1 MMSQQQHLPTN
12 SDSAAPS
19 SSNYHHSQPN
29 ITAANSNNINK
40 NAWAQGSGWDRVA
53 ASAPMR
59 EYKKPVLL
67 RNSNTTTT
75 QESKHN
81 NNDKATN
88 TSQHPKKAVHN
99 NTNNKKQTNIN
110 NKNNKK
116 QKPQTNPNH
125 NNKTNNSN
133 NLPDKNVKKKQKRSL
148 NEPPPS
154 SSSLV
159 KPVIKPFSALKATD
173 FPALQAPT
181 SHSATKPT
189 VITKPIAATT
199 TKLNASAPTF
209 YASKLPSTTTTTTAA
224 PKLVGP
230 PLTNNNSNNK
240 STNAKAISSDAKNK
254 PTSAPIPPPHPKT
267 RHTTTTSLTQT
278 ALNGKNTTNS
288 NTNDLPLGQEHAL
301 LRLMQEGKMVVTQKG
316 RQRIRPRR
324 KKFSPLKKKV
334 LEERLRQWR
343 QKNPDKLQPEQDS
356 FTTLAVLGWLTADDD
371 CNDDD
376 EYQEL
381 CQNFQE
387 MAEKIGTV
395 QRTWLPRREESPVY
409 VQFQTAQSAE
419 EAQHAWNGLNL
430 GGAELQVMA
439 LSPSDDTSRL
449 LSETEDDWRIGCE
462 RAFQEKQASLTQ
474 TDTSHEIGLWNVL
487 TDDDLEDDECLEECV
502 NDIRVLATSY
512 GPLATLRVEKEESPP
527 RVVLEYTGNLLDVKR
542 IVVQLNQVKL
552 SGNQLLAKVLRVN
565 KSPSSLHGDD
575 FVVVLRNVLTTE
587 DLEDEDCLEES
598 MVDIEELAKQFGV
611 VEKIDANIEEQTIW
625 VHYTSAEEK
634 QKALTGFHG
643 MVIGGQT
650 VSVTAASGSD
660 DSEMELNDNQN
671 NDVIEPMFSGDK
683 RIPERFAECKRVP
696 KIPNSGQP
704 RHYAILSK
712 NETVKPLLMEM
723 LAELMRLQKR
733 AAEDKNAKA
742 KRRLV
747 MGLREVARGIR
758 ARKVRMVVM
767 ANNLDEYGALDEKL
781 QEILDLAQK
790 EEVPVFFEFSK
801 RSLGKAIG
809 KTIKMAVIGIQ
820 NPDGANQQF
829 KKLSGLATP
838 IPVREP

>member
-1 MMSQQQHLPTN
+1 MTV
-12 SDSAAPS
+12 
-19 SSNYHHSQPN
+19 SNF
-29 ITAANSNNINK
+29 NNRDK
-40 NAWAQGSGWDRVA
+40 NAWAQGSGWNRVA
-53 ASAPMR
+53 TNAPMR

-67 RNSNTTTT
+67 RKSNNTTT

-81 NNDKATN
+81 NNDDVKPTN
-88 TSQHPKKAVHN
+88 PSQHPKMACHN
-99 NTNNKKQTNIN
+99 NTKNNNKKQTDNI
-110 NKNNKK
+110 KS
-116 QKPQTNPNH
+116 QTKPNH
-125 NNKTNNSN
+125 NNKSGNNST
-133 NLPDKNVKKKQKRSL
+133 LSEKNVKKKQKRSL
-148 NEPPPS
+148 NEPLP
-154 SSSLV
+154 SSLV
-159 KPVIKPFSALKATD
+159 KQVTKPFSALKATD
-173 FPALQAPT
+173 FPALQAPS
-181 SHSATKPT
+181 SHSTTAPSVVTKPT
-189 VITKPIAATT
+189 AAATT

-209 YASKLPSTTTTTTAA
+209 YASGVPATDTPTTIAA
-224 PKLVGP
+224 LKPVGP
-230 PLTNNNSNNK
+230 PSLDNNSNNNRTK
-240 STNAKAISSDAKNK
+240 AKLISSDTNK
-254 PTSAPIPPPHPKT
+254 QIRAPIPPPNPKKSHPTATSSTKT
-267 RHTTTTSLTQT
+267 
-278 ALNGKNTTNS
+278 AVNVKNATNS
-288 NTNDLPLGQEHAL
+288 NSNDLPLGQEHAL
-301 LRLMQEGKMVVTQKG
+301 LRLMQQGKMVVTQKG

-324 KKFSPLKKKV
+324 KKFSALKKKV

-343 QKNPDKLQPEQDS
+343 QKNQGSAQQEAA

-381 CQNFQE
+381 CENFQE

-395 QRTWLPRREESPVY
+395 RRVWLPRRDESPVY
-409 VQFQTAQSAE
+409 VQFQTMQSAE
-419 EAQHAWNGLNL
+419 EARHAWNGLNL

-439 LSPSDDTSRL
+439 LLPSDDKSNL
-449 LSETEDDWRIGCE
+449 LSETEDDWRLECE
-462 RAFQEKQASLTQ
+462 RAFQEKQASSMK
-474 TDTSHEIGLWNVL
+474 TDTLLEIGLWNAL
-487 TDDDLEDDECLEECV
+487 TDDDLEDDECLEESV
-502 NDIRVLATSY
+502 HDIRVLATSY
-512 GPLATLRVEKEESPP
+512 GPLESLRVEKEESPP
-527 RVVLEYTGNLLDVKR
+527 RVVLVYTGNLHDVKR
-542 IVVQLNQVKL
+542 IVVQLNQVTL
-552 SGNQLLAKVLRVN
+552 SGNQLLAKVLRDN
-565 KSPSSLHGDD
+565 ELPSSSHSDD

-587 DLEDEDCLEES
+587 DLEDEDCLDES
-598 MVDIEELAKQFGV
+598 MGDIEELAKQFGV
-611 VEKIDANIEEQTIW
+611 VEKVDANIEEQTIL

-650 VSVTAASGSD
+650 VSVTAASGLD
-660 DSEMELNDNQN
+660 DSGVELGDNKKND
-671 NDVIEPMFSGDK
+671 ITEPMFSGDK

-809 KTIKMAVIGIQ
+809 KTIKIAVIGIQ

-829 KKLSGLATP
+829 KKLSGLAAP